1 MISSSYLIFLGP
13 LVALLLFAVM
23 LIMLRE
29 PKTGVN
35 NMILLRTLFIKHTGS
50 PPTDEEYVIFGH
62 LTRKEMLKIFK
73 KIKK

>member
-1 MISSSYLIFLGP
+1 MSSPYLIFLGP
-13 LVALLLFAVM
+13 LTALLLFVIM
-23 LIMLRE
+23 LIMLRD
-29 PKTGVN
+29 PKANVD

-50 PPTDEEYVIFGH
+50 PPTDEEYVIFGQ

>member
-1 MISSSYLIFLGP
+1 MSHMYLMLLGP
-13 LVALLLFAVM
+13 FTAILLFVIM

-29 PKTGVN
+29 PKANVD
-35 NMILLRTLFIKHTGS
+35 NMILLRTLFIEHTGS
-50 PPTDEEYVIFGH
+50 PPTDEEYVIFGQ

>member
-1 MISSSYLIFLGP
+1 MLLGP
-13 LVALLLFAVM
+13 LTAILLFVIM

-29 PKTGVN
+29 PNTGVD
-35 NMILLRTLFIKHTGS
+35 NMILLRNLFIEHTGS
-50 PPTDEEYVIFGH
+50 PPTDEEYVIFGQ

>member
-1 MISSSYLIFLGP
+1 MLSPYLIFVGP
-13 LVALLLFAVM
+13 LIALLLFVIM

-50 PPTDEEYVIFGH
+50 PPTDEEYVMFGQLSH
-62 LTRKEMLKIFK
+62 KEMLKIFK

>member
-1 MISSSYLIFLGP
+1 MSHMYLMLLGTFT
-13 LVALLLFAVM
+13 AILLFVNM

-29 PKTGVN
+29 PKANVD
-35 NMILLRTLFIKHTGS
+35 NMILLRTLFIEHTGS
-50 PPTDEEYVIFGH
+50 PPTDEEYVIFGQ

>member
-1 MISSSYLIFLGP
+1 MYLMLLGP
-13 LVALLLFAVM
+13 FTAILLFVIM

-29 PKTGVN
+29 PKANVD
-35 NMILLRTLFIKHTGS
+35 NMILLRTLFIEHTGS
-50 PPTDEEYVIFGH
+50 PPTDEEYVIFGQ

>member
-1 MISSSYLIFLGP
+1 MSHMYLMLLGTFT
-13 LVALLLFAVM
+13 AILLFVIM

-29 PKTGVN
+29 PKANVD
-35 NMILLRTLFIKHTGS
+35 NMILLRTLFIEHTGS
-50 PPTDEEYVIFGH
+50 PPTDEEYVIFGQ